1 MSFLMESPTKK
12 QYSVAIIGA
21 GQIGCG
27 YDSPDSKEILSHAH
41 AFTTN
46 HRTNLV
52 GIIDIDRTR
61 GELEAR
67 RWQSAYYPTLE
78 LLAATLRPDIVVV
91 ATPDTT
97 HASILEHSLA
107 VCPKLIVCEKPLASN
122 KADAERIERTLSETD
137 IPVIA
142 NFTRRYDTT
151 MVRLHERFAGASAV
165 SVHARYGKGTHHMG
179 SHLFDLLRYFF
190 GEMTG
195 AAAQTALEDYPGDPT
210 FGGTASFERCS
221 EVHIEAVDSR
231 VMSVFELD
239 IKTENEHLR
248 VKDLGFLLET
258 EVDGVLR
265 REQTKLPEALTAFA
279 EHCVAV
285 LDGLEE
291 LRTPASDAL
300 KTFNAC
306 ERFADSYRRL

>member
-1 MSFLMESPTKK
+1 MMSPTKK

-41 AFTTN
+41 AFTVN
-46 HRTNLV
+46 QRTKLA
-52 GIIDIDRTR
+52 GIVDVAHER
-61 GELEAR
+61 GELEAK
-67 RWQSAYYPTLE
+67 RWESSFYPTIE
-78 LLAATLRPDIVVV
+78 SLAATLKPDIIVI

-97 HASILEHSLA
+97 HADMLERVLA
-107 VCPKLIVCEKPLASN
+107 IRPKLIVCEKPLAS
-122 KADAERIERTLSETD
+122 KQADADLIARALSGTD
-137 IPVIA
+137 TPVIV

-151 MVRLHERFAGASAV
+151 MVHLRERFAEALVTSA
-165 SVHARYGKGTHHMG
+165 HARYGKGTHHMG

-195 AAAQTALEDYPGDPT
+195 AAAQTSIDDYPGDPT
-210 FGGTASFERCS
+210 FGGTASFERCP
-221 EVHIEAVDSR
+221 EVRIEVVDSR
-231 VMSVFELD
+231 VASVFELD
-239 IKTENEHLR
+239 IKEGNGHVR
-248 VKDLGFLLET
+248 IKDLGFTLET
-258 EVDGVLR
+258 EVNGTLR
-265 REQTKLPEALTAFA
+265 RERTELSEALAVFTQ
-279 EHCVAV
+279 HCVFV
-285 LDGLEE
+285 LEGREE